1 MMKSASGGQD
11 GVKVAGRCWW
21 SLLLFSLIP
30 NIVSRD
36 SNWTF
41 NFYVGVVN

>member
-1 MMKSASGGQD
+1 MLVEPSAVS
-11 GVKVAGRCWW
+11 
-21 SLLLFSLIP
+21 SLP